1 MAKINRKQLS
11 KANRLNVYYKYD
23 KHCAYCGCELEY
35 RDMQIDHI
43 KAVYKSEL
51 DGENADESIENL
63 MPACRMC
70 NFYKSTFS
78 IEQFRE
84 RLHSLHTRLKEQFI
98 FRLALKYG
106 IVELDLKPIEFYFEK
121 NEKEGEK

>member
-11 KANRLNVYYKYD
+11 KANRLKVYYKYD
-23 KHCAYCGCELEY
+23 KHCAYCGCDLEY
-35 RDMQIDHI
+35 EDMQIDHI

-51 DGENADESIENL
+51 DKENADESFENL

-84 RLHSLHTRLKEQFI
+84 RLHSLHVRLNEQFI

-106 IVELDLKPIEFYFEK
+106 IVNLNSKPIVFYFEK
-121 NEKEGEK
+121 VEKE